1 MSNSVPVRPRNAD
14 SRLWTCAEVA
24 GTYGT
29 HTFRKAGATNDAV
42 AARIPAASAPDTLAT
57 VIDFASQG
65 FFTDS

>member
-1 MSNSVPVRPRNAD
+1 MSNNVPERPRNAAN
-14 SRLWTCAEVA
+14 RLWICAEVA

-29 HTFRKAGATNDAV
+29 HTFLKAGATNEAV
-42 AARIPAASAPDTLAT
+42 AARIPAASTPDTLAT